1 MILLPFLMVYPLS
14 LVTAMYLVKSL
25 KEMPVHFSVGSTPDT
40 YAHITKAAQKGGG
53 ESYGESPSKC
63 PPKSRH
69 GPDAETPRPGIVFA
83 PYRTGYWMC
92 LDATCRSFL

>member
-25 KEMPVHFSVGSTPDT
+25 KEMPVHFSAGSTPDT
-40 YAHITKAAQKGGG
+40 YAHITKAAQKGAAKAMGKVPA
-53 ESYGESPSKC
+53 S

-69 GPDAETPRPGIVFA
+69 GPDAE
-83 PYRTGYWMC
+83 
-92 LDATCRSFL
+92 DAASGHRFCPV

>member
-1 MILLPFLMVYPLS
+1 MVYPLS

-25 KEMPVHFSVGSTPDT
+25 KEMPVHFSAGSTPDT
-40 YAHITKAAQKGGG
+40 YAHITKAAQKGAAKAMGKVPANALRKVG
-53 ESYGESPSKC
+53 TA
-63 PPKSRH
+63 RM
-69 GPDAETPRPGIVFA
+69 RRRRVPGIVFA

>member
-1 MILLPFLMVYPLS
+1 MVYPLS

-25 KEMPVHFSVGSTPDT
+25 KEMPVHFSAGSTPDT
-40 YAHITKAAQKGGG
+40 YAHITKAAQKGAAKAMGKVPANALRKVG
-53 ESYGESPSKC
+53 
-63 PPKSRH
+63 
-69 GPDAETPRPGIVFA
+69 TGIVFA

>member
-1 MILLPFLMVYPLS
+1 MVYPLS

-25 KEMPVHFSVGSTPDT
+25 KEMPVHFSAGSTPDT
-40 YAHITKAAQKGGG
+40 YAHITKAAQKGAAKAMGKVPANALRKVG
-53 ESYGESPSKC
+53 TA
-63 PPKSRH
+63 RMRR
-69 GPDAETPRPGIVFA
+69 TPRPGIVFA